1 MKGGKEGKG
10 RPVDWDEARRR
21 LETARQA
28 LDAGWSPDDAEK
40 KRLLKARAKALA
52 AGLPG
57 TGAGEQIEIIQFL
70 ISYEKYAVE
79 SRYVREVRPL
89 QEYAPVPCTPP
100 FVLGIIN
107 VRGEILSVIDIG
119 RFFDVP
125 AKGLG
130 DLNRVVVLSSGDME
144 FGVLADAIAGV
155 RMVPLRDLPPPP
167 PTFTGLRREY
177 LKGLTRDGCAILD
190 AEKILS
196 DGRIMVNEF
205 V

>member
-1 MKGGKEGKG
+1 MRKRNGCSKPGQRRSRRVLQ
-10 RPVDWDEARRR
+10 RPE
-21 LETARQA
+21 
-28 LDAGWSPDDAEK
+28 P
-40 KRLLKARAKALA
+40 
-52 AGLPG
+52 
-57 TGAGEQIEIIQFL
+57 GEQIEIIQFL

-155 RMVPLRDLPPPP
+155 RMVPLRDVQPPP

-190 AEKILS
+190 AEKMLS